1 MTKLVFHL
9 GDMKTG
15 STAIQTALSS
25 KSWTCDTVRLL
36 YPHGTKVSHITFA
49 QSLSG
54 KVDGSRTEKLALD
67 ILDEIARTPSD
78 VAVISAE
85 HFENVD
91 PRVLKTIIDEYMPG
105 TLEGARFLAYV
116 RPHADRFPSTYAER
130 VKTGQFLGTLA
141 ELQATLHN
149 RETFVYTPRFLQWRR
164 VFGAAFTLRPMI
176 RDLLFRK
183 DVVADFLQFALQTED
198 FTLAATPD
206 ANESLSLENLSIVR
220 QLHLRMSEGQR
231 KSQNYQ
237 STVGRALARR
247 MNESAFRNGTKVRIH
262 KALALVVRDQ
272 YAADAAALDAAFF
285 TGSPMLDALNAA
297 PDKAV
302 DAPQSVRIEDH
313 FSDREQY
320 LINTFVDQTAVL
332 INADP
337 DFLAEKLRTEHRSKV
352 IAEDDHD
359 GSTPARSARRRQG
372 KGGGKGAGGKA
383 GAGKLRAKAG
393 GGKAGPGRGG
403 AGRRKARAAAGG
415 VEGGSDG
422 AD

>member
-359 GSTPARSARRRQG
+359 GSTPARPARRRQG